1 MIPLSSPSFL
11 PLMILLSSPIPS
23 PGNPSLPLSSSAQI
37 PISAADAAVLHSG
50 SRTPLG
56 SWGEDAV
63 LTPKIL
69 SETAQ
74 FYRRSQGSSRSSTS
88 PCTRMQNFEKATIQA
103 LKEDN
108 RKVYYGEAPDSANGR
123 TPPLSSQGSQGS
135 GSGTGTGL
143 RMDSPPVSRGTPP
156 LFVPKVGAF
165 SAKIPAHAIQPFV
178 KKEEQ
183 VWVPGKF
190 ATDSV
195 PGMANSV
202 RDLNNNS
209 SMMSNSLHKD
219 NRGKLTSSNGIAGR
233 LTPSGGSMTPVGY
246 GDRGRNSP
254 TMNQGGM
261 GQGMGSALGPGLL
274 TGKTA
279 IMHSRSCELLGTEGP
294 GGNYP
299 FMSGRSIDNSDV
311 QFDAGDFNVSTDR
324 HRANQQALAGRHQLL
339 ARQKN
344 ASSNSIYGR
353 SPSEEQ
359 GYHSAVTSGQRSPV
373 TPSMSQ
379 RLTPPPPQSHSS
391 PHLLSNIPPLISNP
405 SFLLSQLQMQSS
417 IPPPYTSNLSPAL
430 PPTPYEIDH
439 LKKVG
444 FEAQLPSFLRE
455 L

>member
-1 MIPLSSPSFL
+1 M
-11 PLMILLSSPIPS
+11 
-23 PGNPSLPLSSSAQI
+23 
-37 PISAADAAVLHSG
+37 
-50 SRTPLG
+50 G

-74 FYRRSQGSSRSSTS
+74 FYRRSTASSRSSTS
-88 PCTRMQNFEKATIQA
+88 PCTRMADQRNFEKATIQA

-108 RKVYYGEAPDSANGR
+108 RKVYYGEVSDSANGR
-123 TPPLSSQGSQGS
+123 TPPVGSQGA
-135 GSGTGTGL
+135 GL

-165 SAKIPAHAIQPFV
+165 SAKIPSHAIQPFV

-190 ATDSV
+190 ATDQV
-195 PGMANSV
+195 AMAGAA
-202 RDLNNNS
+202 RDLNSNS
-209 SMMSNSLHKD
+209 SMMSSGLHKD
-219 NRGKLTSSNGIAGR
+219 NRGKVTPSNGIAGR
-233 LTPSGGSMTPVGY
+233 TTPSGRSITPVGGGY
-246 GDRGRNSP
+246 GDRDRGRISP

-261 GQGMGSALGPGLL
+261 GQGPGQGMGSSLGPGLL

-279 IMHSRSCELLGTEGP
+279 IMHSRSCELIGTEGP

-311 QFDAGDFNVSTDR
+311 QFDTGDFNASSDR
-324 HRANQQALAGRHQLL
+324 HRANQQALVGRHQLL
-339 ARQKN
+339 ARHKT
-344 ASSNSIYGR
+344 ASNNSMYGR
-353 SPSEEQ
+353 STDEQ

-373 TPSMSQ
+373 TPNMSLSLSQSQLLSQSQSQQ
-379 RLTPPPPQSHSS
+379 RLTPPQSHSS
-391 PHLLSNIPPLISNP
+391 PHLLSNVPPLISNP
-405 SFLLSQLQMQSS
+405 SFLLSQHQMHTSHS
-417 IPPPYTSNLSPAL
+417 PPYTSNLSPSL
-430 PPTPYEIDH
+430 PATPYELDH
-439 LKKVG
+439 LRKVG

>member
-1 MIPLSSPSFL
+1 M
-11 PLMILLSSPIPS
+11 
-23 PGNPSLPLSSSAQI
+23 
-37 PISAADAAVLHSG
+37 ADQ
-50 SRTPLG
+50 RT
-56 SWGEDAV
+56 
-63 LTPKIL
+63 
-69 SETAQ
+69 
-74 FYRRSQGSSRSSTS
+74 
-88 PCTRMQNFEKATIQA
+88 FEKATILA

-108 RKVYYGEAPDSANGR
+108 RKAYYGEQSDSATGR
-123 TPPLSSQGSQGS
+123 TPPVGSQG
-135 GSGTGTGL
+135 TGI

-165 SAKIPAHAIQPFV
+165 SAKIPSHAIQPFV

-190 ATDSV
+190 ATDQAS
-195 PGMANSV
+195 GMANSV
-202 RDLNNNS
+202 RDLNTNS
-209 SMMSNSLHKD
+209 NMMSNSLHKD
-219 NRGKLTSSNGIAGR
+219 NRGKVTPSNGIAGR
-233 LTPSGGSMTPVGY
+233 LTPSGGSMTPGGY
-246 GDRGRNSP
+246 GDRDRDRDRGRVSP

-294 GGNYP
+294 GGSYP

-311 QFDAGDFNVSTDR
+311 QFEVGDFNLNTDR

-344 ASSNSIYGR
+344 GSSNSIYGR
-353 SPSEEQ
+353 SPSEDM

-373 TPSMSQ
+373 TPNMSH
-379 RLTPPPPQSHSS
+379 RLTPPQSHSS

-405 SFLLSQLQMQSS
+405 SFLLSQHQMQSS
-417 IPPPYTSNLSPAL
+417 HSPIPPYISNHSPSLPTSA
-430 PPTPYEIDH
+430 YDMDH